1 MDRANF
7 SDEPCQPIYR
17 GQGEA
22 PFNDSWEAEAYAMG
36 NLLVKLN
43 HLSPKE
49 WMDLMAESIKEAQNH
64 GDPDTG
70 DTYYN
75 HWCRSIEKFCFLSG
89 LSDPDQ
95 HRNNLDLWKK
105 AINNTPHGVPL
116 AIENAFL
123 DRQAHH
129 HDCEGHPQDDEN
141 HHHDGLE
148 VHPHDDLEDHHVS
161 QSHHEHSHHEHTHHQ
176 PANHSHTLEQHHSH
190 ERPATPPETYYAP
203 IAIQRLK
210 S

>member
-1 MDRANF
+1 MDQANF

-95 HRNNLDLWKK
+95 HRNKLDLWKK

-129 HDCEGHPQDDEN
+129 HDCDGHP
-141 HHHDGLE
+141 HDGLE
-148 VHPHDDLEDHHVS
+148 VHHHDDLEDHHDS
-161 QSHHEHSHHEHTHHQ
+161 QSHHQHSHHEHTHHQ

-203 IAIQRLK
+203 IAVQRLK